1 MKSSIFVVI
10 KSLAS
15 FLEEGTLVRVL
26 EILDDKVIIE
36 KTDSE
41 GLLTTIQ
48 ISVSMTKYLW
58 KVYQAE

>member
-1 MKSSIFVVI
+1 MKESVFVVT

-26 EILDDKVIIE
+26 EILDDKIIIE
-36 KTDSE
+36 KTDTD
-41 GLLTTIQ
+41 GLMTTIQ
-48 ISVSMTKYLW
+48 ISVSMTRDLW

>member
-1 MKSSIFVVI
+1 MKENVFVVT

-26 EILDDKVIIE
+26 EILEDKIIIE
-36 KTDSE
+36 KTDTD
-41 GLLTTIQ
+41 GLMTTIQ

>member
-1 MKSSIFVVI
+1 MKENVFVVT

-26 EILDDKVIIE
+26 EILEDKVIIE
-36 KTDSE
+36 KTDTD
-41 GLLTTIQ
+41 GLMTTIQ
-48 ISVSMTKYLW
+48 ISVSMTRYLW

>member
-1 MKSSIFVVI
+1 MKPSVFVVI
-10 KSLAS
+10 RSLAS

-36 KTDSE
+36 KTDSD

-48 ISVSMTKYLW
+48 ISVSMTRYLW

>member
-1 MKSSIFVVI
+1 MKENVFVVT

-26 EILDDKVIIE
+26 EILEDKVIIE
-36 KTDSE
+36 KTDTD
-41 GLLTTIQ
+41 GLMTTIQ

>member
-1 MKSSIFVVI
+1 MKESVFVVT

-26 EILDDKVIIE
+26 EILDDKIIIE
-36 KTDSE
+36 KTDTD
-41 GLLTTIQ
+41 GLMTTIQ
-48 ISVSMTKYLW
+48 ISVSMTRYLW

>member
-1 MKSSIFVVI
+1 MKESIFVVT

-26 EILDDKVIIE
+26 EILEDKVIIE
-36 KTDSE
+36 KTDTD
-41 GLLTTIQ
+41 GLMTTIQ
-48 ISVSMTKYLW
+48 ISVSMTRYLW